1 MDHKDVIVSIKGVQQ
16 FEHSFPEVTELITT
30 GRYSFSEEHSALSY
44 VDTET
49 DDDNRPTNTTIKIDK
64 GRVLLSREGA
74 INSQILFEEGK
85 RNFSLYQTDMGSL
98 MVGVGVHRMRTK
110 LDAHGGEIELD
121 YSIEIDHAVAGE
133 NKFKINIKEA
143 LPTGTSYETQSKYKS

>member
-1 MDHKDVIVSIKGVQQ
+1 MDPKNVIVSIKGVQQ

-30 GRYSFSEEHSALSY
+30 GQYSFSENHSALSY
-44 VDTET
+44 VDTES
-49 DDDNRPTNTTIKIDK
+49 DSDNKPTNTTIHIDN
-64 GRVLLSREGA
+64 GRVLLMREGA
-74 INSQILFEEGK
+74 IHSQMLFEEGK

-121 YSIEIDHAVAGE
+121 YSIEIDHAVAGQ
-133 NKFKINIKEA
+133 NKFSISIKEA
-143 LPTGTSYETQSKYKS
+143 LPSGTSYETKSKYKS